1 MQKEIW
7 DAIHAAAE
15 EADIELAQTILDS
28 AGVIVHKPDMT
39 VCYDETG
46 NQPYA
51 SLVCTVQPH
60 YLQTPL
66 TLYFIIF
73 AGTKYKI
80 PRYVLSEPTNLIQL
94 S

>member
-46 NQPYA
+46 NII
-51 SLVCTVQPH
+51 SLYCT
-60 YLQTPL
+60 TPPSSDS
-66 TLYFIIF
+66 THIIF
-73 AGTKYKI
+73 YNI
-80 PRYVLSEPTNLIQL
+80 CRYQI
-94 S
+94 